1 MAHYAAIRPGRPL
14 RGVLLR
20 RDAAP
25 DQAPAEDPQPSA
37 ADLAAIAERT
47 NDLLQAI
54 GDAVNELEDRRR
66 HSLAELQEFAVEVA
80 TVVASRV
87 IRTAIDQNT
96 FGVESL
102 VREILEG
109 VSAAQPVEIILH
121 PDDLVRV
128 DAAAGATAPP
138 WASERIRFI
147 ADATV
152 ARGVCRATAGP
163 RSILSDWRTHL
174 QDIRAILHEELEHAQ
189 VERRGVEDANQ
200 RVKRFPD
207 RRETA

>member
-1 MAHYAAIRPGRPL
+1 M
-14 RGVLLR
+14 LLR

-25 DQAPAEDPQPSA
+25 DQAPVEDPQPSA

-96 FGVESL
+96 FGIENL

-121 PDDLVRV
+121 PDDLARV
-128 DAAAGATAPP
+128 DAAGATAPP
-138 WASERIRFI
+138 WTSERIRFI
-147 ADATV
+147 ADATAV
-152 ARGVCRATAGP
+152 RGVCRATAGP